1 MTRVLSWPIDR
12 LQRLLGFVYYEF
24 LFDTGSSWST
34 MLAPRVQVWEQQRGK
49 GDTPI
54 PQTLWEEQYTSGH
67 WNFLRSLDELGR
79 FSVMIGY
86 LHSLKPDGAVLDI
99 GCGEGVLFE
108 RMQPAGCAQ
117 YLGIDIS
124 AEAVNRARSRS
135 AGTFVCADAERFVP
149 TDTYDAILFN
159 ESLYYFVDPVGAV
172 VRYAT
177 ALRPGGIMIVST
189 FLRSRRGRAIL
200 RALKRKFT
208 VLDETSITH
217 DTRTWTCSVLAHT
230 PQPVSRP

>member
-12 LQRLLGFVYYEF
+12 VQRLLGLLYYEF

-67 WNFLRSLDELGR
+67 WNYLHSLDELGR

-86 LHSLKPDGAVLDI
+86 LRTLKPDGAVLDI
-99 GCGEGVLFE
+99 GCGEGLLFE
-108 RMQPAGCAQ
+108 RMQQAGTQ

-124 AEAVNRARSRS
+124 SAAISKARSR
-135 AGTFVCADAERFVP
+135 GTGAFLCADAERFVP
-149 TDTYDAILFN
+149 TEDYDAILFN
-159 ESLYYFVDPVGAV
+159 ESLYYFVDPIGAV
-172 VRYAT
+172 VRYAA

-217 DTRTWTCSVLAHT
+217 DTRVWTCSVLA
-230 PQPVSRP
+230 PSPPAPSR